1 MLFLVYFISLLSIN
15 SLFAQKREHTRVMP
29 KLSRSYVL
37 PLKHNKTDSLYHT
50 RPPNQNIFIC
60 VIKIN
65 ILTILTFAMLWI
77 DLKKERMKYYELYK
91 AINTLSDS
99 TKTSTLNICSIT

>member
-1 MLFLVYFISLLSIN
+1 MRNLVLVIFISLLSIN

-50 RPPNQNIFIC
+50 RPQF
-60 VIKIN
+60 
-65 ILTILTFAMLWI
+65 
-77 DLKKERMKYYELYK
+77 KYIYLRHK
-91 AINTLSDS
+91 NHTLQDIALIHSVFS
-99 TKTSTLNICSIT
+99 TRL